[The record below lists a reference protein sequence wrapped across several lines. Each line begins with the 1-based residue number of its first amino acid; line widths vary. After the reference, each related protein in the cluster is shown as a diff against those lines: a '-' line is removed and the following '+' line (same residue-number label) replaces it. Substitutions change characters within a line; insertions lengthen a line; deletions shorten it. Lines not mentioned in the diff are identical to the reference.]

1 MKKTIVFILS
11 MMAFAGVRTS
21 ALAQS
26 SDNVGLLSIATYI
39 DPLVEE
45 KTTGATSVLENK
57 LSQIV
62 SANGMGNGFSRFIIT
77 ANVTVITKD
86 VLGTAPSSYAYTLDL
101 TLVIGDGID
110 GNVFAKYPMTIK
122 GVGNNET
129 KALISALRTVDPR
142 NKELQAFVSKAKEQ
156 MVNYY
161 TSRCDLIIK
170 QARMLENQNQF
181 DEAIYNLI
189 SIPEASACYQKGLD
203 VVNEIYNQ
211 KIERECKIKLQEAK
225 NIWTAN
231 PTVEGAN
238 KVAAIL
244 SEIDPR
250 ATCYKEV
257 SAFASTVGKRVLDI
271 DGREWNFKVDKEI
284 GLERD
289 RIKAIRDIGVAWG
302 QGQPKTVHYNI
313 RGWW

>member
-1 MKKTIVFILS
+1 MKKIIFILS
-11 MMAFAGVRTS
+11 VASYLATTTVS
-21 ALAQS
+21 AQS
-26 SDNVGLLSIATYI
+26 SDNLGLMTLATYL
-39 DPLVEE
+39 DPMVEE
-45 KTTGATSVLENK
+45 KTTGTTSVLENK
-57 LSQIV
+57 LGQIV

-86 VLGTAPSSYAYTLDL
+86 VLGTAPASYAYTLDL
-101 TLVIGDGID
+101 TLFIGDGID
-110 GNVFAKYPMTIK
+110 GNVFARYPMTIK

-129 KALISALRTVDPR
+129 KALISALRTVNPN
-142 NKELQAFVSKAKEQ
+142 NKELQDFVSKAKEQ
-156 MVNYY
+156 IVNYY
-161 TSRCDLIIK
+161 SSRCDLIIK

-181 DEAIYNLI
+181 DEAIYSLM
-189 SIPEASACYQKGLD
+189 SIPEASSCYTKGLE

-211 KIERECKIKLQEAK
+211 KVERECKIKLQEAK
-225 NIWTAN
+225 NLWNAN

-250 ATCYKEV
+250 VNCYKEV
-257 SAFASTVGKRVLDI
+257 SAFATTVGKRVLEL
-271 DGREWNFKVDKEI
+271 DGREWNFIVDKEI

>member
-1 MKKTIVFILS
+1 MKKTIIFILS
-11 MMAFAGVRTS
+11 MVAFAGIKNPVS
-21 ALAQS
+21 AQS
-26 SDNVGLLSIATYI
+26 SDNAGILSIATYI
-39 DPLVEE
+39 DPIVEE
-45 KTTGATSVLENK
+45 KTTGATSVLETK
-57 LSQIV
+57 LGQIV

-77 ANVTVITKD
+77 ANVTVVTKD
-86 VLGTAPSSYAYTLDL
+86 VLGTAPATYAYTLDL

-110 GNVFAKYPMTIK
+110 GNAFARYPMTIK

-129 KALISALRTVDPR
+129 KALISALRTIDPR
-142 NKELQAFVSKAKEQ
+142 NKDLQEFVSNAKEQ
-156 MVNYY
+156 IIKYY
-161 TSRCDLIIK
+161 SSRCDLIIK

-181 DEAIYNLI
+181 DEAIYSLM
-189 SIPEASACYQKGLD
+189 SIPEASSCYTKGLE

-211 KIERECKIKLQEAK
+211 KVERECKIKLQEAK
-225 NIWTAN
+225 NLWNAN

-257 SAFASTVGKRVLDI
+257 SAFATTVGKRVLEL

>member
-1 MKKTIVFILS
+1 MKKTIIFILS
-11 MMAFAGVRTS
+11 MVAFAGIKNPAS
-21 ALAQS
+21 AQS
-26 SDNVGLLSIATYI
+26 SDNVGVFSIATYL
-39 DPLVEE
+39 DPIVEE

-57 LSQIV
+57 LGQIV

-86 VLGTAPSSYAYTLDL
+86 VLGTAPTTYAYTLDL

-110 GNVFAKYPMTIK
+110 GNVFARYPMTIK

-129 KALISALRTVDPR
+129 KALISALRTVDPK

-156 MVNYY
+156 IVNYY
-161 TSRCDLIIK
+161 SSRCDLVIK

-181 DEAIYNLI
+181 DEAIYSLM
-189 SIPEASACYQKGLD
+189 SIPEASSCYTKGLD

-225 NIWTAN
+225 NLRSAN
-231 PTVEGAN
+231 PAVEGAN

-244 SEIDPR
+244 NEIDPR
-250 ATCYKEV
+250 ATVYKEV
-257 SAFASTVGKRVLDI
+257 AS
-271 DGREWNFKVDKEI
+271 
-284 GLERD
+284 
-289 RIKAIRDIGVAWG
+289 
-302 QGQPKTVHYNI
+302 
-313 RGWW
+313 